1 MIIVYI
7 EKKQYLYEA
16 TQMEQVIQDIK
27 KALDEGKAVQ
37 IIPPK

>member
-1 MIIVYI
+1 MIVVYI

-16 TQMEQVIQDIK
+16 NEMEKVMQDVR

-37 IIPPK
+37 IIPPN

>member
-16 TQMEQVIQDIK
+16 NKMEKVMQDVR

-37 IIPPK
+37 VIPPN